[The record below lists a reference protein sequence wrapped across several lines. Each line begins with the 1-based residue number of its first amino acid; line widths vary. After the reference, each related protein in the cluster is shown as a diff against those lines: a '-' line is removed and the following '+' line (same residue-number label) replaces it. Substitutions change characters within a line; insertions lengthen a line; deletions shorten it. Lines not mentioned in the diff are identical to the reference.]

1 MIRKLFDL
9 IIDVLLFLGDFV
21 CHMPSRIADGFEVVA
36 EWLHYVFIIL
46 PYKISLIYRFRK
58 MWYPAK
64 SDFKTYDLTNEMKE
78 WLDTDLGKYRW
89 KIVSRLVKD
98 NDGYSSD
105 AQKKFYLCF
114 RYKTDA
120 MAFKLR
126 WTE

>member
-21 CHMPSRIADGFEVVA
+21 CHMPSRIAGGFEIVA
-36 EWLHYVFIIL
+36 EWFHYVFIII
-46 PYKISLIYRFRK
+46 PYKISLVYRFRK
-58 MWYPAK
+58 MWYPTK
-64 SDFKTYDLTNEMKE
+64 SDFKPHKLTKEMEE

-89 KIVSRLVKD
+89 KIIPRLVKD
-98 NDGYSSD
+98 KNDYYYT
-105 AQKKFYLCF
+105 QRKRYLCF

-120 MAFKLR
+120 VAFKLR